1 MLTKYELDE
10 LKKMFA
16 DYLVEEAMNAVD
28 TEKVVRSAL
37 YISYFIIYLE
47 DQISG
52 GKKNETI

>member
-28 TEKVVRSAL
+28 TEGVGRSAL

-52 GKKNETI
+52 GKKE

>member
-28 TEKVVRSAL
+28 TEGMGRSAL

>member
-16 DYLVEEAMNAVD
+16 DYLVGKAMNVGD
-28 TEKVVRSAL
+28 TEEVGRSAM
-37 YISYFIIYLE
+37 YVSYFINYLE